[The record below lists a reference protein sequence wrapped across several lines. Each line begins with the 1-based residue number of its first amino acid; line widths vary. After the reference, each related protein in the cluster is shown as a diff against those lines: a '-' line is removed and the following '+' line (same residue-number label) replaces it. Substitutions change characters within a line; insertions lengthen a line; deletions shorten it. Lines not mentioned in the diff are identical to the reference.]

1 MPSSRYNEVL
11 ALLTAIRDERRT
23 HANTANRVGAA
34 MIELLSYMDG
44 APFLRS
50 DRAEN
55 VQYLLTLLQGA
66 VVGES
71 GEIRLNPDGSITCK
85 RIKVDGSA
93 IFDELVFNHQ
103 NILEGDTYFTDSAII
118 DEVIALGDKQY
129 KLIIRKEHEN
139 DTVTFH
145 NNDVLKCSMNN
156 LDVSGTYKTSWSRV
170 NSVDTAE
177 NSVTVILYDDEDV
190 DGGVNYVPQNGAKA
204 IRWGNPSDAN
214 RQQTFFVSSE
224 DGRFL
229 FLQGVTQPKLTDGNY
244 AAFIGVPPN
253 LQCLQN
259 LPLNRRQPY
268 VFARGLIVQDIIK
281 IDYQGNPEYTTRELG
296 DWDSARQYLKG
307 YDSVAKGYYID
318 RVWCDGSLWEAAV
331 ALPTIGAKPSLN
343 NADWVRRLHSGADGR
358 DGRDG
363 VDGTDGRDGIDG
375 IDGTDGRDG
384 IDGKDGKDGSDGTSV
399 RTAYSFASYPSDPW
413 EGIVV
418 LIDYDDASSDMI
430 DVLENGVW
438 ESYIVDVGSVYICD
452 LDHHY
457 YEATATGWRDCG
469 RFTGADGKDGK
480 DGTDGTDGADG
491 KDGKDGENAVTYE
504 IVPSA
509 PAIKVDSSGTVTTGI
524 IGITAYKTEAGT
536 RTACSFSASGSKYYI
551 VYFSVDGGQWR
562 ACSWIYPGG
571 GAATVYGVP
580 GSYVQSAKVGIAFR
594 LSLHDNDATP
604 AESVVYET
612 QGISVVED
620 GAKGSNGKAGKNY
633 YYDKYFVST
642 KEYIS
647 TEYQA
652 PYVSFEWQ
660 DGGVLRVSQYMLIAD
675 SNRVNGVLV
684 APRTAAA
691 AGVWEV
697 MNHDFN
703 YLITTATFSDFGK
716 LATSVFTGDWRISQY
731 GVPAK
736 AISAAE
742 KQLVR
747 LFVEVDGTY
756 PVSELATMLSEEGA
770 EIYEEYSDF
779 YGYTDEE
786 IDTVADICIWA
797 VGAMPNSTDDERF
810 NIIQSISNSS
820 YQLFGFN
827 PDDPFALFKPNIAE
841 DMLNGKTYLRDVYVR
856 GTIAKNTLRIN
867 AGNAQEY
874 CNYGGGGTMKYDRDQ
889 MFVNIPAGYEY
900 VQLEFLQ
907 DGNGHSAVSGYVI
920 VLLPEIT
927 EDMVGSDLIIVN
939 ATDSEG
945 ETSGKTMT
953 VQSGTANPVGNDG
966 EKNRWLLR
974 GIPKGT
980 LNASVYSS
988 SNPNG
993 SLKRVSLSKQYE
1005 VTLRAVPM
1013 KVNNVNTGQYG
1024 WIVSNL
1030 RSIE

>member
-1 MPSSRYNEVL
+1 M
-11 ALLTAIRDERRT
+11 
-23 HANTANRVGAA
+23 
-34 MIELLSYMDG
+34 
-44 APFLRS
+44 
-50 DRAEN
+50 
-55 VQYLLTLLQGA
+55 
-66 VVGES
+66 
-71 GEIRLNPDGSITCK
+71 
-85 RIKVDGSA
+85 
-93 IFDELVFNHQ
+93 
-103 NILEGDTYFTDSAII
+103 
-118 DEVIALGDKQY
+118 
-129 KLIIRKEHEN
+129 
-139 DTVTFH
+139 
-145 NNDVLKCSMNN
+145 
-156 LDVSGTYKTSWSRV
+156 
-170 NSVDTAE
+170 
-177 NSVTVILYDDEDV
+177 
-190 DGGVNYVPQNGAKA
+190 
-204 IRWGNPSDAN
+204 
-214 RQQTFFVSSE
+214 
-224 DGRFL
+224 
-229 FLQGVTQPKLTDGNY
+229 
-244 AAFIGVPPN
+244 
-253 LQCLQN
+253 
-259 LPLNRRQPY
+259 
-268 VFARGLIVQDIIK
+268 QDIIK

-307 YDSVAKGYYID
+307 YDQVAKGYYID

-331 ALPTIGAKPSLN
+331 ALPTIGARPSLT

-384 IDGKDGKDGSDGTSV
+384 VDGKDGKDGKDGSDGTSV

-418 LIDYDDASSDMI
+418 LIDYSDARSDMI

-480 DGTDGTDGADG
+480 DGKDGTDGTDGKDG
-491 KDGKDGENAVTYE
+491 KDGKDGESAVTYE
-504 IVPSA
+504 IVPSV
-509 PAIKVDSSGTVTTGI
+509 PAIKMDSSGTVTTGI

-536 RTACSFSASGSKYYI
+536 RTSCSFSASGSKYYI

-562 ACSWIYPGG
+562 ACSWISPGG

-594 LSLHDNDATP
+594 LSLHDNNATP

-684 APRTAAA
+684 APRIAAA

-736 AISAAE
+736 AISAAG
-742 KQLVR
+742 KNLVR
-747 LFVEVDGTY
+747 LFVETDGQY
-756 PVSELATMLSEEGA
+756 PVSDLATMLSEEGA

-797 VGAMPNSTDDERF
+797 VGAMPNSTDEERF

-874 CNYGGGGTMKYDRDQ
+874 CNYGGGGTTKYDRDQ

-907 DGNGHSAVSGYVI
+907 DGNGHSAVSGYVIVLLPEITEDMVGSSAVSGYVI

-974 GIPKGT
+974 GIPKGII
-980 LNASVYSS
+980 NSSVYSS

-1013 KVNNVNTGQYG
+1013 KVNNVNSGQYG